1 MDNNKKIIKI
11 KNPNQNQNQT
21 AQQEQNN
28 ITKQN
33 EQNPNLS
40 ELVETTATSSVSSLK
55 KNNQT
60 STNYKTPKKKNYQ
73 IPVKKNIKTVSP
85 DLPNKTNKIYTKGIV
100 KKCQAKKEKNKN
112 SNNNNTNNSNIGNN
126 PLDNNTMNN
135 NNINNND
142 NEYNRS
148 FSQMEIEQM
157 KNNNNINICNNNS
170 NKKNNNQINNNS
182 QINNTMNNFL
192 KNNKNQLYHCPET
205 KVNQLSNSYNKNN
218 KNIYFNKKI
227 CKKGACQINN
237 FNSKINVYS
246 DEEKERMQTENII
259 NNLGDMNTFQNFDNN
274 FYYNESTKNLGV
286 GLINPSLMN
295 DSDYSFANGYYSEAD
310 QIIQKSALLNIEEL
324 LMTEEKLS
332 AVINC
337 IEEGKPCAEECFEWM
352 NSYSQSDLI
361 NNVEK
366 FFIKEQYIKII
377 RVSVN
382 CNIFS
387 LILCYVISLDEI
399 FFYRLSLNL
408 LNIMK
413 INHRILILISKYLK
427 NRIIDNNIYVER
439 LNQLIINYEP
449 MNKNKLQIIKDINYF
464 CNNLKQLLL
473 TILAFYS
480 KQELILI
487 YREIENL
494 SSSNLI
500 KIYREKFHRNSNQN
514 GSIFASSAYFRM
526 HKFNGGVPIP
536 FLNTISNKP
545 YTLVLDLDETLIHFK
560 SNPNNESSGKIMIRP
575 YLYEFLRAIK
585 EDYELII
592 FTAATQDY
600 ADPIINA
607 IEKDEK
613 FFEHRLYRIH
623 TTIVDNDF
631 VKDLSKLGR
640 NLKRTIIVD
649 NMKQN
654 YKNQP
659 RNGITI
665 RPFWGKDVED
675 SALVDLLDILKKIAI
690 EKIDVVNG
698 LEKYK
703 EDIISKVSSNILRR
717 SKIK

>member
-1 MDNNKKIIKI
+1 MD
-11 KNPNQNQNQT
+11 
-21 AQQEQNN
+21 
-28 ITKQN
+28 
-33 EQNPNLS
+33 
-40 ELVETTATSSVSSLK
+40 
-55 KNNQT
+55 
-60 STNYKTPKKKNYQ
+60 
-73 IPVKKNIKTVSP
+73 
-85 DLPNKTNKIYTKGIV
+85 
-100 KKCQAKKEKNKN
+100 
-112 SNNNNTNNSNIGNN
+112 
-126 PLDNNTMNN
+126 N
-135 NNINNND
+135 NNINNNG
-142 NEYNRS
+142 NECNRPIRQIS
-148 FSQMEIEQM
+148 NQQIN
-157 KNNNNINICNNNS
+157 KNNNNSNNVINKI
-170 NKKNNNQINNNS
+170 NNQIN
-182 QINNTMNNFL
+182 T
-192 KNNKNQLYHCPET
+192 KNQLKNIPNAKT
-205 KVNQLSNSYNKNN
+205 NQSSISYNN

-227 CKKGACQINN
+227 CKKGAFQISNN
-237 FNSKINVYS
+237 NKNNIYS
-246 DEEKERMQTENII
+246 DEEKERTQTEHLI
-259 NNLGDMNTFQNFDNN
+259 NNMGDMNTFQNFENN
-274 FYYNESTKNLGV
+274 YYYNESTKNIGV
-286 GLINPSLMN
+286 GTINNPLMN
-295 DSDYSFANGYYSEAD
+295 DSDYSFGSGYYSEAD
-310 QIIQKSALLNIEEL
+310 QKKEKSAILNIEEL

-337 IEEGKPCAEECFEWM
+337 IEDGKPCAEECFEWM
-352 NSYSQSDLI
+352 NSYSQSALI
-361 NNVEK
+361 NNIEK
-366 FFIKEQYIKII
+366 FFIKEQFIRII
-377 RVSVN
+377 RFSVN
-382 CNIFS
+382 LNIFS
-387 LILCYVISLDEI
+387 LMLCYMISLDENI
-399 FFYRLSLNL
+399 FSKLNMHL
-408 LNIMK
+408 LNIMRN
-413 INHRILILISKYLK
+413 NHRILILISNYLK

-449 MNKNKLQIIKDINYF
+449 NNKNKLQIIKDISFY
-464 CNNLKQLLL
+464 CNNLMNLIQSVFE
-473 TILAFYS
+473 FYY
-480 KQELILI
+480 KQEFIPI
-487 YREIENL
+487 YNQLASI

-500 KIYREKFHRNSNQN
+500 KIYRERFHHNSNQN

-536 FLNTISNKP
+536 FLKTKSTKP

-575 YLYEFLRAIK
+575 YLYEFLRTIK

-613 FFEHRLYRIH
+613 YFDHRLYRIH

-675 SALVDLLDILKKIAI
+675 SALVDLLEILQKIAF
-690 EKIDVVNG
+690 EKIDVAQG

-717 SKIK
+717 SQNK

>member
-1 MDNNKKIIKI
+1 MDNNKKILKI
-11 KNPNQNQNQT
+11 KNPNQTSQDQI
-21 AQQEQNN
+21 NN
-28 ITKQN
+28 LKQN
-33 EQNPNLS
+33 EQNPTLS
-40 ELVETTATSSVSSLK
+40 ELGETTATSSVSSI
-55 KNNQT
+55 KNNNQI

-73 IPVKKNIKTVSP
+73 IPVKKNLKTVSP
-85 DLPNKTNKIYTKGIV
+85 DFQNKTNKIYTKGIA
-100 KKCQAKKEKNKN
+100 KKLPTKKEKKQNSNKN
-112 SNNNNTNNSNIGNN
+112 VNNTIIGNKALN
-126 PLDNNTMNN
+126 DNNIMN
-135 NNINNND
+135 NNINNNE
-142 NEYNRS
+142 NEYNNRTL
-148 FSQMEIEQM
+148 SQIPIEQM
-157 KNNNNINICNNNS
+157 KNNNNSNNNNDNNNNS
-170 NKKNNNQINNNS
+170 YNNNTNKKSNNQINN
-182 QINNTMNNFL
+182 TTNNFL
-192 KNNKNQLYHCPET
+192 INNQNQINPLC
-205 KVNQLSNSYNKNN
+205 NSYNN

-227 CKKGACQINN
+227 CKKGASHIKNI
-237 FNSKINVYS
+237 NSKNNIYS
-246 DEEKERMQTENII
+246 DEEKDRIQMENKI
-259 NNLGDMNTFQNFDNN
+259 NYMGDMNTFQNFDNN
-274 FYYNESTKNLGV
+274 YIFNESTKNIGG
-286 GLINPSLMN
+286 GLVNNSFMN
-295 DSDYSFANGYYSEAD
+295 DSDYPFSSGYYSEAD
-310 QIIQKSALLNIEEL
+310 QKKEKSAILNLEEL

-337 IEEGKPCAEECFEWM
+337 IEDGKPCAEECFEWM

-361 NNVEK
+361 DNIEK
-366 FFIKEQYIKII
+366 FFIKEQFIAII
-377 RVSVN
+377 RVSIN
-382 CNIFS
+382 LNIFS
-387 LILCYVISLDEI
+387 LMLCYVISLDEI
-399 FFYRLSLNL
+399 VFSKWSIYL

-413 INHRILILISKYLK
+413 NNHRILILISKYLK

-449 MNKNKLQIIKDINYF
+449 INKNKLQIMKDINCY
-464 CNNLKQLLL
+464 CNNLMKLIPNILS
-473 TILAFYS
+473 LAFYS
-480 KQELILI
+480 KQEFILI
-487 YREIENL
+487 FRELGHL

-500 KIYREKFHRNSNQN
+500 KIYRERFHINSNQN

-575 YLYEFLRAIK
+575 YLYEFLRTIK

-613 FFEHRLYRIH
+613 FFDHRLYRMH
-623 TTIVDNDF
+623 TTIIDNDF

-640 NLKRTIIVD
+640 NLNRTIIVD

-659 RNGITI
+659 KNGITI

-675 SALVDLLDILKKIAI
+675 MALVDLLDILKKIAI
-690 EKIDVVNG
+690 EKIDVING

-717 SKIK
+717 SQIK

>member
-1 MDNNKKIIKI
+1 MD
-11 KNPNQNQNQT
+11 
-21 AQQEQNN
+21 
-28 ITKQN
+28 
-33 EQNPNLS
+33 
-40 ELVETTATSSVSSLK
+40 
-55 KNNQT
+55 
-60 STNYKTPKKKNYQ
+60 
-73 IPVKKNIKTVSP
+73 
-85 DLPNKTNKIYTKGIV
+85 
-100 KKCQAKKEKNKN
+100 
-112 SNNNNTNNSNIGNN
+112 
-126 PLDNNTMNN
+126 N
-135 NNINNND
+135 NNINNNG
-142 NEYNRS
+142 NECNRPI
-148 FSQMEIEQM
+148 SQISNQQIN
-157 KNNNNINICNNNS
+157 KNNNNSNNVINKI
-170 NKKNNNQINNNS
+170 NNQIN
-182 QINNTMNNFL
+182 T
-192 KNNKNQLYHCPET
+192 KNQLKNIPNAKT
-205 KVNQLSNSYNKNN
+205 NQSSISYNN

-227 CKKGACQINN
+227 CKKGAFQISNN
-237 FNSKINVYS
+237 NKNNIYS
-246 DEEKERMQTENII
+246 DEEKERTQTEHLI
-259 NNLGDMNTFQNFDNN
+259 NNMGDMNTFQNFENN
-274 FYYNESTKNLGV
+274 YYYNESTKNIGV
-286 GLINPSLMN
+286 GTINNPLMN
-295 DSDYSFANGYYSEAD
+295 DSDYSFGSGYYSEAD
-310 QIIQKSALLNIEEL
+310 QKKEKSAILNIEEL

-337 IEEGKPCAEECFEWM
+337 IEDGKPCAEECFEWM
-352 NSYSQSDLI
+352 NSYSQSALI
-361 NNVEK
+361 NNIEK
-366 FFIKEQYIKII
+366 FFIKEQFIRII
-377 RVSVN
+377 RFSVN
-382 CNIFS
+382 LNIFS
-387 LILCYVISLDEI
+387 LMLCYMISLDENI
-399 FFYRLSLNL
+399 FSKLNMHL
-408 LNIMK
+408 LNIMRN
-413 INHRILILISKYLK
+413 NHRILILISNYLK

-449 MNKNKLQIIKDINYF
+449 NNKNKLQIIKDISFY
-464 CNNLKQLLL
+464 CNNLMNLIQS
-473 TILAFYS
+473 IFEFYY
-480 KQELILI
+480 KQEFIPI
-487 YREIENL
+487 YNQLASI

-500 KIYREKFHRNSNQN
+500 KIYRERFHHNSNQN

-536 FLNTISNKP
+536 FLKTKSTKP

-575 YLYEFLRAIK
+575 YLYEFLRTIK

-613 FFEHRLYRIH
+613 YFDHRLYRIH

-675 SALVDLLDILKKIAI
+675 SALVDLLEILQKIAF
-690 EKIDVVNG
+690 EKIDVAQG

-717 SKIK
+717 SQNK